1 MYELAITFTI
11 KHCEEMIQF
20 IDSQTHHPFMK
31 SYFEEVKKHSMDLGK
46 LTPIIE
52 CDKFDRCSRRLQ
64 HVLHRI
70 KHDYDYYKEE
80 FIEKIEI
87 NMMQKVRNCGKKTL
101 DEFIEL
107 RGY

>member
-1 MYELAITFTI
+1 MYF
-11 KHCEEMIQF
+11 
-20 IDSQTHHPFMK
+20 
-31 SYFEEVKKHSMDLGK
+31 
-46 LTPIIE
+46 
-52 CDKFDRCSRRLQ
+52 
-64 HVLHRI
+64 HRI